1 MFRYPLIWCDCRF
14 FVPATVI
21 RKKLTVKTACTSHLP
36 LRRSLRLAQP
46 RNTTMADA
54 MDDVVQNTQ
63 NSVSASTQERVVEER
78 LRDGGGRSVSKPSAV
93 MPKDT
98 HKRPNASS
106 PVKVPS
112 CMCIS
117 HVAKCCTYHSLLLI
131 IRVLDVLGVLGVILG
146 LGFCVHAQGIGIL
159 CTEVLCSNA

>member
-1 MFRYPLIWCDCRF
+1 
-14 FVPATVI
+14 
-21 RKKLTVKTACTSHLP
+21 
-36 LRRSLRLAQP
+36 
-46 RNTTMADA
+46 MADA
-54 MDDVVQNTQ
+54 IDDVVQNTQ

-78 LRDGGGRSVSKPSAV
+78 LRDGGGRSVAKPSAV

-117 HVAKCCTYHSLLLI
+117 HVAKCCTYTIHCCSLLGLCMFWGF
-131 IRVLDVLGVLGVILG
+131 RVFRGG
-146 LGFCVHAQGIGIL
+146 
-159 CTEVLCSNA
+159 